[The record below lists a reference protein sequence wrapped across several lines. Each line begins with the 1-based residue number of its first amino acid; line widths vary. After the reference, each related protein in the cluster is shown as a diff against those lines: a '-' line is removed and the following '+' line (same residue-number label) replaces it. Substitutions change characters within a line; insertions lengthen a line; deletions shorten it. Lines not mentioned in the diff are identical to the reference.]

1 MNMRIAQAWYWIK
14 KRRIAFACAVVCLVL
29 GIIGLVDLPLA
40 TFFAIGAATSPAF
53 ASTPPSNYTPGALT
67 AANTALDGT
76 GTTLLI
82 ATAPAVA
89 GGGSLVE
96 RIRCMHKGSNVA
108 TVVRVFLNNGSTP
121 ATAGNNTLIA
131 EKTIPA
137 NTLTQTAESVP
148 QDIVI
153 NQLLKGHATA
163 PERLYVAIGTA
174 VAAGAQFT
182 AIGGDL

>member
-1 MNMRIAQAWYWIK
+1 MKMQIPVAWYWIK
-14 KRRIAFACAVVCLVL
+14 QHRIAFACAAVCLAL
-29 GIIGLVDLPLA
+29 GLIGLIDLPLA
-40 TFFAIGAATSPAF
+40 TLFAIGASTSPAF
-53 ASTPPSNYTPGALT
+53 ASVPPSNFTPGSLT

-82 ATAPAVA
+82 ATAPAVT
-89 GGGSLVE
+89 GGGSVVE
-96 RIRCMHKGSNVA
+96 RVRCMHKGTNVA

-137 NTLTQTAESVP
+137 NTLTQTAESIP

-153 NQLLKGHATA
+153 NQLLKGHATT

-174 VAAGAQFT
+174 VAAGVQFT